1 MTTPPIDTTQM
12 PAAVQKAG
20 PKAQQLYAT
29 ALQFEQLLVTELA
42 QQLQSTDGSTDGSSD
57 SSSSDG
63 TTALYQQMLPGAL
76 AQGITDAGGIGLAGE
91 LYQSLAGTLGAQAP
105 APAAPTTPS
114 APATPGAPAVQNAPG
129 TQGTA

>member
-12 PAAVQKAG
+12 PAAVQKSG

-42 QQLQSTDGSTDGSSD
+42 QQLQQTDGSSSD
-57 SSSSDG
+57 SGSGDG
-63 TTALYQQMLPGAL
+63 TTALYRQMLPGAL

-91 LYQSLAGTLGAQAP
+91 LYQSLAAGQGIQA
-105 APAAPTTPS
+105 
-114 APATPGAPAVQNAPG
+114 APATQSTQG
-129 TQGTA
+129 TQGAAGKQGAR